1 MNEEFLELK
10 NMKTSIFMLKEKY
23 YNTTDDNEKSSI
35 LSRIQS
41 LIRDIDY
48 LCGVLNAPEESYEYS
63 GDTSFL
69 EHI

>member
-1 MNEEFLELK
+1 MNEEFIRLK

-35 LSRIQS
+35 IARIQS

-48 LCGVLNAPEESYEYS
+48 LCGVLNAPEESYEYC
-63 GDTSFL
+63 DDMCFL